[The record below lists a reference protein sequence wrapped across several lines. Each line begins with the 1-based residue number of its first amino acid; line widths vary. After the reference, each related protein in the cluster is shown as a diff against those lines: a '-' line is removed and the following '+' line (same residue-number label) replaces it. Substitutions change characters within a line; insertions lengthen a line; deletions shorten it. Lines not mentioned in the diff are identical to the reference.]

1 MILGNSPKNFSNIL
15 NISRSM
21 RKFVLIAL
29 LMLMISGLSC
39 ASYYFVILNVSPI
52 KLEPNSETNFTV
64 SVKGLG
70 SQGGYVQLVFRNLS
84 QGLSVPRAGGAR
96 YILSLGNRTYNCTM
110 RAGSIEPGN
119 YSFDVG
125 IYAFGA
131 KSAWR
136 DAFVVVQPPAGMS
149 PAAGSQ
155 SENKTIAIEPYAAQE
170 QAASEEQIKGAD
182 HAQAAP
188 GPGIALAALLLL
200 WLGRRGPG
208 PAILVPSSH
217 HGA

>member
-1 MILGNSPKNFSNIL
+1 
-15 NISRSM
+15 M
-21 RKFVLIAL
+21 RRYALIVI
-29 LMLMISGLSC
+29 LMLIGLSC

-84 QGLSVPRAGGAR
+84 QGLSVVRAGGTR

-110 RAGSIEPGN
+110 RAGAIEPGN
-119 YSFDVG
+119 YSFQVG

-131 KSAWR
+131 KSDWKMAN
-136 DAFVVVQPPAGMS
+136 VTVQPPPGKL
-149 PAAGSQ
+149 PAAGNL
-155 SENKTIAIEPYAAQE
+155 SENKTVAPGPPPAAE
-170 QAASEEQIKGAD
+170 RMAGAPTHAPE

-188 GPGIALAALLLL
+188 GPGIAAALAALLI
-200 WLGRRGPG
+200 WLVRRAKPR
-208 PAILVPSSH
+208 PSRDLR
-217 HGA
+217 A

>member
-1 MILGNSPKNFSNIL
+1 
-15 NISRSM
+15 M
-21 RKFVLIAL
+21 RKFVLIVL
-29 LMLMISGLSC
+29 LVLMISGLSS

-84 QGLSVPRAGGAR
+84 QGLSVPRAGGVR
-96 YILSLGNRTYNCTM
+96 YVLSLGNRTYNCTM
-110 RAGSIEPGN
+110 RAGSIDPGN

-136 DAFVVVQPPAGMS
+136 KAYVVVQPPAETLR
-149 PAAGSQ
+149 AEANQ
-155 SENKTIAIEPYAAQE
+155 SENKTVAALPSAAPD
-170 QAASEEQIKGAD
+170 QAATEEQGEPSERPD
-182 HAQAAP
+182 HAQPAP
-188 GPGIALAALLLL
+188 GPGNAAAMVALLLL
-200 WLGRRGPG
+200 LLGRR
-208 PAILVPSSH
+208 ARPSARLCVAH
-217 HGA
+217 

>member
-1 MILGNSPKNFSNIL
+1 
-15 NISRSM
+15 M
-21 RKFVLIAL
+21 RKFVLIGL
-29 LMLMISGLSC
+29 LMLMISGLAY
-39 ASYYFVILNVSPI
+39 ASYYFVILNISPI

-84 QGLSVPRAGGAR
+84 RGLSVARAGGTR
-96 YILSLGNRTYNCTM
+96 YVLSLGNRTYNCTM

-136 DAFVVVQPPAGMS
+136 EAFVIVQPPAGMP
-149 PAAGSQ
+149 PAAGDQ
-155 SENKTIAIEPYAAQE
+155 PENKTIAIEPSAAQE
-170 QAASEEQIKGAD
+170 RAASGEPNKGPN

-188 GPGIALAALLLL
+188 GPGMALAVLLLL
-200 WLGRRGPG
+200 WLGRRARPRI
-208 PAILVPSSH
+208 PVPSSH
-217 HGA
+217 YGS

>member
-1 MILGNSPKNFSNIL
+1 
-15 NISRSM
+15 M
-21 RKFVLIAL
+21 RKFLLIVLL
-29 LMLMISGLSC
+29 LLMISGLSY

-52 KLEPNSETNFTV
+52 ELVPNSETNFTV

-84 QGLSVPRAGGAR
+84 RGLSVSKAGGAR
-96 YILSLGNRTYNCTM
+96 YVLSLGNRTYNCTM
-110 RAGSIEPGN
+110 RAGFVEPGN

-136 DAFVVVQPPAGMS
+136 KAYVVVQPPAEM
-149 PAAGSQ
+149 PQAAANQSQ
-155 SENKTIAIEPYAAQE
+155 NKTITSLPSAAQE
-170 QAASEEQIKGAD
+170 RTASGEPTERPD

-188 GPGIALAALLLL
+188 GPGISAILGVLLLL
-200 WLGRRGPG
+200 WLGRRARPR
-208 PAILVPSSH
+208 ICV
-217 HGA
+217 

>member
-1 MILGNSPKNFSNIL
+1 
-15 NISRSM
+15 M
-21 RKFVLIAL
+21 RKYVLIVF

-84 QGLSVPRAGGAR
+84 RGLSVVRAGGTR
-96 YILSLGNRTYNCTM
+96 YVLSLGNRTYNCTM

-131 KSAWR
+131 KSDWKEAN
-136 DAFVVVQPPAGMS
+136 VTVQPPAAMP
-149 PAAGSQ
+149 PAAGNQ
-155 SENKTIAIEPYAAQE
+155 SENKTVALEPSAAQARTAGE
-170 QAASEEQIKGAD
+170 PIQGAE
-182 HAQAAP
+182 HVPAAP
-188 GPGIALAALLLL
+188 GPGIAAAISTLLLL
-200 WLGRRGPG
+200 WLGRRARPQ
-208 PAILVPSSH
+208 PAAIFVPASLRE
-217 HGA
+217 A